1 MCLTR
6 SNYILAFKSDKDE
19 YLNQSSYL
27 EIVQLVSGTKRYRLL
42 NPIEKRWCGSG
53 TQSKLGSEVS
63 YLRMKVPSLSSDIRL
78 QLDLLI
84 QSKSV

>member
-1 MCLTR
+1 MTR

-27 EIVQLVSGTKRYRLL
+27 EIVQSVSGTKRYWLPK
-42 NPIEKRWCGSG
+42 PIEKGWCGCG

-63 YLRMKVPSLSSDIRL
+63 YLRMKVPSSSSDIRL
-78 QLDLLI
+78 QSDLLI
-84 QSKSV
+84 QSKNV